1 MLARDREFNSFSAT
15 FLCAQPR
22 RLSDNYMPCD
32 LKGTNFAQWV
42 VNGSFFICAL
52 RLRSQQCL
60 EVADHPSFADPEPGG
75 FGPLWTCQIRWDA
88 FLSVPVRGSICG

>member
-1 MLARDREFNSFSAT
+1 MPVRDGLTNASRRGFV
-15 FLCAQPR
+15 CAQPR

-42 VNGSFFICAL
+42 VNGSFFICAFAPL
-52 RLRSQQCL
+52 SCL
-60 EVADHPSFADPEPGG
+60 VAHPSFADPEPGG

-88 FLSVPVRGSICG
+88 FLSVPVRESICG